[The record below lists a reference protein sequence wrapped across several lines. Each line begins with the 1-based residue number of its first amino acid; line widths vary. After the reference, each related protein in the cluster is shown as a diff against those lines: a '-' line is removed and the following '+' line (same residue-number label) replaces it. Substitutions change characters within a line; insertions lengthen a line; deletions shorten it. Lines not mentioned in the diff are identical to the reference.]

1 MELYTY
7 YRSVAAHRVRIILN
21 IKGLSCD
28 YRFVDIAGDKLQRY
42 QFRALN
48 PQGLAPVL
56 VDDGHVITQSMA
68 IMEYLEERWPTRPVL
83 PRDVLGRARVRA
95 LAQLFVSDI
104 QPLHNLRVLR
114 YLRSRQ
120 GQDDAQIKQ
129 WSAHWIAE
137 GLMAAEHLLASGG
150 EAGAYETGAYCH
162 GDHPTIADA
171 CLIAELHEAI
181 EQGVDLSDFPVARR
195 IYASCMTLAAFQA
208 AAPETQRD
216 AAGSSATNWA

>member
-7 YRSVAAHRVRIILN
+7 HRSVAAHRVRIILN
-21 IKGLSCD
+21 IKGLPCD

-56 VDDGHVITQSMA
+56 VDDGHVTTQSMA
-68 IMEYLEERWPTRPVL
+68 IMEYLEERWPTRSVL
-83 PRDVLGRARVRA
+83 PKDSLGRARVRA

-114 YLRSRQ
+114 YLRNRQ

-129 WSAHWIAE
+129 WSAYWIAE
-137 GLMAAEHLLASGG
+137 GLMAVEHLLASGG
-150 EAGAYETGAYCH
+150 ETGAYCH

-171 CLIAELHEAI
+171 CLIAEVHEAI
-181 EQGVDLSDFPVARR
+181 EQGVDLSEFPMVRQ

-216 AAGSSATNWA
+216 AAGLTASVGI

>member
-28 YRFVDIAGDKLQRY
+28 YQFVDIAGDKLQRY

-56 VDDGHVITQSMA
+56 VDEGHVITQSMA

-83 PRDVLGRARVRA
+83 PKDMPGRARVRA
-95 LAQLFVSDI
+95 LAQLFISDI

-114 YLRSRQ
+114 YLRKQ
-120 GQDDAQIKQ
+120 HGQDAGQVVQ
-129 WSAHWIAE
+129 WSAHWILE
-137 GLMAAEHLLASGG
+137 GLAAVEHLLSSSA
-150 EAGAYETGAYCH
+150 ETGVYCH
-162 GDHPTIADA
+162 GDQPTLADA
-171 CLIAELHEAI
+171 CLVPEVHEAL
-181 EQGVDLSDFPVARR
+181 EQGVDLSDFPGVRR
-195 IYASCMTLAAFQA
+195 IYGTCMTLAAFQA
-208 AAPETQRD
+208 AAPETQMD
-216 AAGSSATNWA
+216 AAGLAEPILS

>member
-7 YRSVAAHRVRIILN
+7 HRSVAAHRVRIILN

-68 IMEYLEERWPTRPVL
+68 IMEYLEERWPARAVL
-83 PRDVLGRARVRA
+83 PKDLLGRARVRA

-114 YLRSRQ
+114 YLRSRHDQ
-120 GQDDAQIKQ
+120 SEELLAQ
-129 WSAHWIAE
+129 WSAHWMRE
-137 GLMAAEHLLASGG
+137 GLAAAEHLLASS
-150 EAGAYETGAYCH
+150 AETGAHCH
-162 GDHPTIADA
+162 GDHPTMADA
-171 CLIAELHEAI
+171 CLVPEVHEAI
-181 EQGVDLSDFPVARR
+181 EQGVDLSDFPVVRR
-195 IYASCMTLAAFQA
+195 IYGTCMTLAAFQA
-208 AAPETQRD
+208 AAPETQMD
-216 AAGSSATNWA
+216 AAGLVEPILS

>member
-7 YRSVAAHRVRIILN
+7 HRSVAAHRVRIILN

-83 PRDVLGRARVRA
+83 PRDSLGRARVRA

-114 YLRSRQ
+114 YLRNRQ
-120 GQDDAQIKQ
+120 GQDEAQIKQ
-129 WSAHWIAE
+129 WSAHWTAE
-137 GLMAAEHLLASGG
+137 GLMAAEHLLAIGS
-150 EAGAYETGAYCH
+150 ETGAYCH

-171 CLIAELHEAI
+171 CLIPEVHEAI
-181 EQGVDLSDFPVARR
+181 EQGVDLSEFPLARR

-216 AAGSSATNWA
+216 AAGLAESTWT

>member
-7 YRSVAAHRVRIILN
+7 HRSVAAHRVRIILN

-28 YRFVDIAGDKLQRY
+28 YRFVDIAGDRLQRY

-68 IMEYLEERWPTRPVL
+68 IMEYLEERWPARAVL
-83 PRDVLGRARVRA
+83 PKDLLGRARVRA

-114 YLRSRQ
+114 YLRSWHDQ
-120 GQDDAQIKQ
+120 SEDQLAQ
-129 WSAHWIAE
+129 WSAHWMRE
-137 GLMAAEHLLASGG
+137 GLAAAEHLLASS
-150 EAGAYETGAYCH
+150 AETSAHCH
-162 GDHPTIADA
+162 GDHPTVADA
-171 CLIAELHEAI
+171 CLVPEVHEAI
-181 EQGVDLSDFPVARR
+181 ERGVDLSDFPVVRR
-195 IYASCMTLAAFQA
+195 IYGTCMTLAAFQA
-208 AAPETQRD
+208 AAPETQMD
-216 AAGSSATNWA
+216 AAGLVEPV

>member
-7 YRSVAAHRVRIILN
+7 HRSVAAHRVRIVLN
-21 IKGLSCD
+21 IKGLACA

-56 VDDGHVITQSMA
+56 VDEGHVITQSMA
-68 IMEYLEERWPTRPVL
+68 IMEYLEERWPTRAVL
-83 PRDVLGRARVRA
+83 PKDIPGRARVRA
-95 LAQLFVSDI
+95 LAQLFISDI

-114 YLRSRQ
+114 YLRKQ
-120 GQDDAQIKQ
+120 HGQDDAQVAQ

-137 GLMAAEHLLASGG
+137 GLAAVEHLLGSSA
-150 EAGAYETGAYCH
+150 ETGAYCH
-162 GDHPTIADA
+162 GDHPTLADA
-171 CLIAELHEAI
+171 CLVPEVHEAI
-181 EQGVDLSDFPVARR
+181 EQGVDLSEFPLVRQV
-195 IYASCMTLAAFQA
+195 YATCMTLAAFQA

-216 AAGSSATNWA
+216 AAGLPETGWV

>member
-7 YRSVAAHRVRIILN
+7 HRSVAAHRVRIILN

-68 IMEYLEERWPTRPVL
+68 IMEYLEERWPTRSVL
-83 PRDVLGRARVRA
+83 PKDSLGRARVRA

-137 GLMAAEHLLASGG
+137 GLMAAEHLLASSN
-150 EAGAYETGAYCH
+150 ETGTYCH
-162 GDHPTIADA
+162 GDHPSIADA
-171 CLIAELHEAI
+171 CLIPEVHEAI
-181 EQGVDLSDFPVARR
+181 EQGVDLSAFPVARR
-195 IYASCMTLAAFQA
+195 IYATCMTLAAFQA

-216 AAGSSATNWA
+216 AAGLSATVWA

>member
-7 YRSVAAHRVRIILN
+7 HRSVAAHRVRIILN

-68 IMEYLEERWPTRPVL
+68 IMEYLEERWPTRSVL
-83 PRDVLGRARVRA
+83 PKDSLGRARVRA

-150 EAGAYETGAYCH
+150 ETGTYCH
-162 GDHPTIADA
+162 GEHPTIADA
-171 CLIAELHEAI
+171 CLIPELHEAI
-181 EQGVDLSDFPVARR
+181 EQGVDLSTFPVARR
-195 IYASCMTLAAFQA
+195 IYATCMTLAAFQA

-216 AAGSSATNWA
+216 AAGLAVTEWV